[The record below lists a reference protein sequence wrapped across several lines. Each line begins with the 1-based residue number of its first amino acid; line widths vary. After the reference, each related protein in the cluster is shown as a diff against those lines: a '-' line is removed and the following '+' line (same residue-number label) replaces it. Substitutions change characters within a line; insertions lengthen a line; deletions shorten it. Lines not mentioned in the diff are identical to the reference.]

1 MIFSKLPKVDNKS
14 FWVYNR
20 VLFSK
25 EKDLKMTTEFK
36 SWEELTQLEQAQSMY
51 WDMYKDAYG
60 VRPRGIDT
68 STWTLEQFEAEFEG
82 LGVAIEAEEKARVAA
97 EQNAVFSF
105 EKRISDLMFSGAKDR
120 ATAMRW
126 IHEAEDTNGDDEYL
140 AWTLSLP
147 YGYFR
152 KAA

>member
-1 MIFSKLPKVDNKS
+1 
-14 FWVYNR
+14 
-20 VLFSK
+20 
-25 EKDLKMTTEFK
+25 
-36 SWEELTQLEQAQSMY
+36 
-51 WDMYKDAYG
+51 
-60 VRPRGIDT
+60 
-68 STWTLEQFEAEFEG
+68 LEQFEAEFEG